1 MLSPWEWYSWP
12 PAAHVAISK
21 TVSPSLWILQWPGRQ
36 LHCQE
41 PRWRCVHVVFFGG
54 GVTNGMERERDFVL
68 SATSRPPTT
77 LTSLSYYAPPSM
89 CCCWIRLI
97 KVPQAGSSESSHTH
111 TYTHIVHI
119 QSLMKAGTDAHT
131 IGKTGRNREHKPP
144 YVQRHAS
151 HSESTL
157 ATEVHRKKHCVNI

>member
-1 MLSPWEWYSWP
+1 MVWMLSPWEWYSWP

-21 TVSPSLWILQWPGRQ
+21 TVSPSLWILQWPGQQ

-111 TYTHIVHI
+111 IVHI

-131 IGKTGRNREHKPP
+131 IWKNRKEPRAQAPICTKTCITLWKYSSNRG
-144 YVQRHAS
+144 S
-151 HSESTL
+151 
-157 ATEVHRKKHCVNI
+157 